1 MDQATCI
8 AGRRFRRIA
17 EHAVWCY
24 TPAKSYVPRGR
35 NFCRSHPCQH
45 WGIRGCRP
53 VGWRGHHCLHF
64 RWTRAQPVA
73 PPAPT
78 HGRHFDDTTHRQSY
92 RPELI
97 RTDRVALRDQLV
109 AGRSGGAAV
118 PAASVPMS
126 TKVDRFSWDGDDVAD
141 APFDVTVAPGAQV
154 ELDRLVRLHET
165 GLGVCPKSRRGC
177 VWPYR
182 HSVPSSGSSCIVDE
196 YRFSHGLVEVG
207 FALLSQCRDTFGGV
221 GAHETQHLVGQAGIE
236 SRCGLV
242 HPQVECPFGQPGR
255 LL

>member
-1 MDQATCI
+1 VDQATCI

-78 HGRHFDDTTHRQSY
+78 HGRHSDDTTHRQSY

-126 TKVDRFSWDGDDVAD
+126 TKVDRFSRDGDDVAD

-165 GLGVCPKSRRGC
+165 GLGVCPKVDGDAFGHTDTVCPVAVRPASLTSTGSRM
-177 VWPYR
+177 V
-182 HSVPSSGSSCIVDE
+182 
-196 YRFSHGLVEVG
+196 
-207 FALLSQCRDTFGGV
+207 
-221 GAHETQHLVGQAGIE
+221 
-236 SRCGLV
+236 
-242 HPQVECPFGQPGR
+242 
-255 LL
+255 